1 MGGKIFF
8 FFFELH
14 AHMNQWALWWADLGL
29 FGDLK
34 RIRKTNRYSSMDK
47 NQHND
52 MDTNKDED
60 QEKDSNLKKDK

>member
-1 MGGKIFF
+1 
-8 FFFELH
+8 
-14 AHMNQWALWWADLGL
+14 MNQWALWWADLGL

-34 RIRKTNRYSSMDK
+34 RIRKTSRYSSMDK

>member
-1 MGGKIFF
+1 
-8 FFFELH
+8 
-14 AHMNQWALWWADLGL
+14 MNQWALWLTDLGL
-29 FGDLK
+29 LGDLK